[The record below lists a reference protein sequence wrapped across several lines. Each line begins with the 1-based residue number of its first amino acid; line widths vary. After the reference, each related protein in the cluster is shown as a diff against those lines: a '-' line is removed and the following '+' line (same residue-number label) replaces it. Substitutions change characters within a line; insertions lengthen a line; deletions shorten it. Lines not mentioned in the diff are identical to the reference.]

1 MAYTVTTTKKTVFGD
16 ERVHHLTVV
25 ADATTQTIATGLT
38 IIESIAVAH
47 KSATSGMG
55 KWKINV
61 GAEGT
66 SIAGSIG
73 VSAVVSGDEY
83 YVTVFGR

>member
-1 MAYTVTTTKKTVFGD
+1 MAFTVTTTKKTVFGD
-16 ERVHHLTVV
+16 ERVHHMTVL
-25 ADATTQTIATGLT
+25 ADATTQTIATGMAVL
-38 IIESIAVAH
+38 ESIAVAH
-47 KSATSGMG
+47 KSATSGLA

-66 SIAGSIG
+66 SIVGSIG
-73 VSAVVSGDEY
+73 VSACVSGDEY

>member
-1 MAYTVTTTKKTVFGD
+1 MAFTVTTTKKTVFGD
-16 ERVHHLTVV
+16 ERVHHMTVV
-25 ADATTQTIATGLT
+25 ADATTQTVATGMAV
-38 IIESIAVAH
+38 IESIAVAH

-55 KWKINV
+55 KWKINT

-66 SIAGSIG
+66 SIVGSIG

>member
-1 MAYTVTTTKKTVFGD
+1 MAFTVTTTKKTVFGD
-16 ERVHHLTVV
+16 ERVHHMTVV
-25 ADATTQTIATGLT
+25 ADATTQTVATGLT
-38 IIESIAVAH
+38 ILESIAVAH

-66 SIAGSIG
+66 ATAGSFA
-73 VSAVVSGDEY
+73 VTSVVSGDEY